1 MDKGRMDNDLLEAL
15 REPLEPELRG
25 ISLAGTSFTAQVEA
39 RYGRVIIHF
48 DFDSAAQSIRVHAAV
63 PPPVGAGPEF
73 LVWCLST
80 NTLYWDVKLG
90 LDDACMLLVHSDV
103 DLDQADLTST
113 ARVLLERVTAMREL
127 LDDDL
132 VEYLLKHKLG
142 TPAQTQRWLSGKRS

>member
-1 MDKGRMDNDLLEAL
+1 MTHDLLQAL
-15 REPLEPELRG
+15 CELIEPELRG
-25 ISLAGTSFTAQVEA
+25 LVHSGNSITAAVDA
-39 RYGRVIIHF
+39 RYGRVTLHF
-48 DFDSAAQSIRVHAAV
+48 DFDASAQSIRIYTAV

-73 LVWCLST
+73 LVWCLAT

-90 LDDACMLLVHSDV
+90 LDDNGMLLVHSDV

-142 TPAQTQRWLSGKRS
+142 TPAQTQRWLEQKHA